1 MKYSYRVTKYKNID
15 GEVYS
20 YPDEWTSFFDVGDKV
35 DIDEY
40 GKVENQYIDF
50 IVNVFLFFSVD
61 KFQLKDVELNGN
73 FHYSNDQEIGVE
85 SIKDVVKVILREDVW
100 CKLVSDDIEFH
111 FGYDFY
117 MYFLS
122 NKNPD
127 CFLKELNSP
136 LTVQAYNSPYS

>member
-1 MKYSYRVTKYKNID
+1 MRYSYRVTKYQNID
-15 GEVYS
+15 GEIYS
-20 YPDEWTSFFDVGDKV
+20 LPDEWTSFFDVGDKV

-40 GKVENQYIDF
+40 EKVENQYIDF
-50 IVNVFLFFSVD
+50 IVNASLFFSVD
-61 KFQLKDVELNGN
+61 NFQLKDVELNGGV
-73 FHYSNDQEIGVE
+73 HYSNEQEVSVE
-85 SIKDVVKVILREDVW
+85 SVKNVVKSILREDVW

-136 LTVQAYNSPYS
+136 LTVQVYNSPYS